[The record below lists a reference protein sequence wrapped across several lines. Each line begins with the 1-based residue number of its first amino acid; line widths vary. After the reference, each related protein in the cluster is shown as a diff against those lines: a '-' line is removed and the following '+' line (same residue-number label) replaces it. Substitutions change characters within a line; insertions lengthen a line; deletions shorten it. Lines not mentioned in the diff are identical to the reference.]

1 MIRPESFRF
10 FKNFGSLASLGLI
23 QFIDNLYI
31 VVNFLDAA
39 GRVGI
44 RTSWV
49 CRLARLTAVYKVS
62 NIRAV
67 GGGIGRAEGDVH
79 NKQRPSEV
87 TQ

>member
-1 MIRPESFRF
+1 MIRHFASS
-10 FKNFGSLASLGLI
+10 NFPSLASLGLI

-49 CRLARLTAVYKVS
+49 CRLARLTAMYRVS
-62 NIRAV
+62 NIRPGLE
-67 GGGIGRAEGDVH
+67 GGTSGGV
-79 NKQRPSEV
+79 V
-87 TQ
+87 